1 MLWEILITDASH
13 YKNLPIPLNGHT
25 ISTGPPPR
33 FLSPLSLLPLGK
45 ATRALLGSP
54 ALALPSRGRPPRP
67 HPHPRPR
74 SPPVCLRGAPLSCSA
89 PGPLRSGSSRAALHP
104 AIVPLEVTPSW
115 DLTARQPEL
124 LNLPTFL
131 HPHCRPHCFWLQPL
145 HWVPKRTLSPGPERT
160 KRLQVCGGRRPVL
173 LGHT

>member
-1 MLWEILITDASH
+1 MIHPT
-13 YKNLPIPLNGHT
+13 LPQRCSPKRPGTKIQGTLLALDLQRPC
-25 ISTGPPPR
+25 SCP
-33 FLSPLSLLPLGK
+33 SPLCSR
-45 ATRALLGSP
+45 RALQAHSSP
-54 ALALPSRGRPPRP
+54 T
-67 HPHPRPR
+67 
-74 SPPVCLRGAPLSCSA
+74 VCLLGTPLSCSD
-89 PGPLRSGSSRAALHP
+89 PGPLRSGSCRDVLHP
-104 AIVPLEVTPSW
+104 AIVPLAVTPSW